1 MHYLQSEN
9 HFTNMRKGFTIWL
22 TGYSGSGKTS
32 IATEL
37 YRKLIERTIPCEILD
52 GDVIRQHLSQGLTF
66 SKEDRCENIMRI
78 GYVAQILSKHGVG
91 VIVSAIS
98 PYKSARDMVR
108 EKIHSF
114 VEVYVNC
121 SIEECERRDV
131 KGLYKKAKTGEIK
144 NFTGISDPYEEP
156 VDPEVTCYTET
167 ESIDE
172 SVAKIL
178 ACLEALHLIGHIK
191 TGITG

>member
-1 MHYLQSEN
+1 
-9 HFTNMRKGFTIWL
+9 MRKGFTIWL
-22 TGYSGSGKTS
+22 TGFSGSGKTT
-32 IATEL
+32 IASEL
-37 YRKLIERTIPCEILD
+37 YKKLIEKTMPCEILD

-78 GYVAQILSKHGVG
+78 GYVAEILSKHGVS

-98 PYKSARDMVR
+98 PYKSARDIVR
-108 EKIHSF
+108 KKIQAF
-114 VEVYVNC
+114 VEVYVKC

-156 VDPEVTCYTET
+156 VNPEVICYTEN
-167 ESIDE
+167 ESIEE

-178 ACLEALHLIGHIK
+178 ACLEALHL
-191 TGITG
+191 TGQHKILRSE